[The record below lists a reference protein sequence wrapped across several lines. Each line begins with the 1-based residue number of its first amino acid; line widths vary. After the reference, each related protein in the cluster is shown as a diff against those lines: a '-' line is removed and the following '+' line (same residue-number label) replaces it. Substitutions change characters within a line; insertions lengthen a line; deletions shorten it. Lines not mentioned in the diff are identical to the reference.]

1 MVFKCTKCLKEETAI
16 KVYNEQPN
24 SEEHNKNSKNFIVT
38 RPNSDGLDGCE
49 NWGVDG

>member
-1 MVFKCTKCLKEETAI
+1 MVFKCTKCLKEETSI

-24 SEEHNKNSKNFIVT
+24 SEEHNKISKNFI
-38 RPNSDGLDGCE
+38 PNSNPDGLDGCE